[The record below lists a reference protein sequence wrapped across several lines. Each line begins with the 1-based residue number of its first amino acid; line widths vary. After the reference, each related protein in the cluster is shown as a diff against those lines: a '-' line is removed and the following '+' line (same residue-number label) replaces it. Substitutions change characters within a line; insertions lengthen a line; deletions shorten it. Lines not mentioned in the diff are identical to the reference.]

1 MTDFKIYLWFL
12 SYERSQ
18 NMGFSAKLV
27 KTTDIK
33 MTFQATK
40 NMNNHNKV
48 VNYIIIISKAQ
59 YESILI
65 EIAKL
70 S

>member
-1 MTDFKIYLWFL
+1 
-12 SYERSQ
+12 
-18 NMGFSAKLV
+18 MGFSAKLV

-40 NMNNHNKV
+40 NMNNHNKA